1 MANLS
6 DLLPSGSGGKTAD
19 FVASGTL
26 PNGQAVILNSDGT
39 VTAVAESSAAVAP
52 YVASKGSA
60 VVFNAAGAPYTGSG
74 FDPNDANT
82 VIIAYQD
89 AGNSNYGTC
98 VVGTVSGE
106 TISFGSKTV
115 FLSANATYTT
125 LEFNPNTTNQFLV
138 TFSDNGNG
146 TYFTAMIGTRSGA
159 SLSFSSKFV
168 INSGTTYY
176 GKFAFDPSTTNQ
188 FLTVYR
194 DAGNSDYGTAR
205 VGLISGSSISYG
217 AEAVFSSSTTQ
228 HESVSS
234 DPNTARQFVIGYKVG
249 SPMYALVATTTVS
262 NTVSFGAAATISAN
276 VYIGD
281 VSFDTNTANKFVFA
295 YSDAANSYY
304 GTAKAA
310 TISGTTITLG
320 TASIINSGTTYQT
333 IISYS
338 NLSPSVFSIAYQ
350 DRSNSDNIGLRSG
363 TTSGTT
369 ITLGAADILHTGGAG
384 SSGVWSSSLP
394 FSSGGKFCLSYANSI
409 SSGAGTAIVG
419 TVSTT
424 AVITNLTATNFVGI
438 PDKAYASG
446 ATATVSLQGGVSL
459 NQTSLT
465 IDTAYY
471 VQENGTLGTAA
482 DTISVK
488 AGVALSATSLHLD
501 NGTIPAQTGNSG
513 KNLTTDGTTTSW
525 ASSAPI
531 EGSAKVWFRYNPS
544 AGTVQASYNITSITD
559 TATGTT
565 DVTIATD
572 FSSANYAIV
581 GTCEDTKFVS
591 VAGSGAPAPATGTF
605 RVFTKDTNGT
615 AADPEALWVVCFG
628 DQS

>member
-1 MANLS
+1 MSNLS
-6 DLLPSGSGGKTAD
+6 ELLPSGGGQNEVE

-26 PNGQAVILNSDGT
+26 PNGKPVILNSDGT

-60 VVFNAAGAPYTGSG
+60 VVFNAANTPYTGSD

-106 TISFGSKTV
+106 TISFGSEIV
-115 FLSANATYTT
+115 FLSANATDIT
-125 LEFNPNTTNQFLV
+125 LEFNPNTTNQFV
-138 TFSDNGNG
+138 ITFADNGNG
-146 TYFTAMIGTRSGA
+146 TYFTAIIGTRSGA

-176 GKFAFDPSTTNQ
+176 GKFAFDPSTANQ

-217 AEAVFSSSTTQ
+217 AEAVFSSSTTK

-276 VYIGD
+276 VYTGNS
-281 VSFDTNTANKFVFA
+281 SFDTNTANKVVFS

-320 TASIINSGTTYQT
+320 TASIINSGTTYVT
-333 IISYS
+333 FISYS

-350 DRSNSDNIGLRSG
+350 DRSNSDNLGLRSG

-369 ITLGAADILHTGGAG
+369 ITLGAAAILHAGGAG
-384 SSGVWSSSLP
+384 QGFCLT
-394 FSSGGKFCLSYANSI
+394 FSSGGKFCAPYANSI
-409 SSGAGTAIVG
+409 SSNAGTAIVG
-419 TVSTT
+419 TVSAT
-424 AVITNLTATNFVGI
+424 AVTTNLTSTNLLGI
-438 PDKAYASG
+438 SSQAITSG
-446 ATATVSLQGGVSL
+446 ATGKINTWGGL
-459 NQTSLT
+459 NEGQSSLT
-465 IDTAYY
+465 PASIYY
-471 VQENGTLGTAA
+471 VQG
-482 DTISVK
+482 
-488 AGVALSATSLHLD
+488 
-501 NGTIPAQTGNSG
+501 NGTISTVSTSPAQKIGQAISA
-513 KNLTTDGTTTSW
+513 TTL
-525 ASSAPI
+525 
-531 EGSAKVWFRYNPS
+531 
-544 AGTVQASYNITSITD
+544 NILD
-559 TATGTT
+559 
-565 DVTIATD
+565 
-572 FSSANYAIV
+572 
-581 GTCEDTKFVS
+581 
-591 VAGSGAPAPATGTF
+591 
-605 RVFTKDTNGT
+605 
-615 AADPEALWVVCFG
+615 L
-628 DQS
+628 

>member
-168 INSGTTYY
+168 INSGVTYY
-176 GKFAFDPSTTNQ
+176 GEFAFDPSTTNQ

-249 SPMYALVATTTVS
+249 SPMYAVVATTTVS

-320 TASIINSGTTYQT
+320 TASIINSGTTYIT

-350 DRSNSDNIGLRSG
+350 DRSNGDNIGLRSG

-384 SSGVWSSSLP
+384 SSGESAFSLP

-409 SSGAGTAIVG
+409 SSNAGTAIVG
-419 TVSTT
+419 TVSAT
-424 AVITNLTATNFVGI
+424 AVTTNLTSTNFVGI
-438 PDKAYASG
+438 TDAAISSA
-446 ATATVSLQGGVSL
+446 ATGTVTIKGGISANV
-459 NQTSLT
+459 TSLT
-465 IDTAYY
+465 PAAIYY
-471 VQENGTLGTAA
+471 VQGDG
-482 DTISVK
+482 TISTVTT
-488 AGVALSATSLHLD
+488 APAVRIGQALSS
-501 NGTIPAQTGNSG
+501 
-513 KNLTTDGTTTSW
+513 
-525 ASSAPI
+525 
-531 EGSAKVWFRYNPS
+531 
-544 AGTVQASYNITSITD
+544 TSINLEF
-559 TATGTT
+559 TA
-565 DVTIATD
+565 
-572 FSSANYAIV
+572 
-581 GTCEDTKFVS
+581 
-591 VAGSGAPAPATGTF
+591 
-605 RVFTKDTNGT
+605 
-615 AADPEALWVVCFG
+615 
-628 DQS
+628 